1 MHGAI
6 ISLFFA
12 PLPRMFEATHPVKHC
27 ERYNFVW
34 VCPLCLL
41 NPLKWHLR
49 AGKNGLC
56 RGFCDTTYCFF
67 CSPPLICCIYLSL
80 IWITT
85 PTSGNITNSV
95 SLFTFNEI
103 WLFLKYI
110 WRFARFYLQVMEEE
124 RINTGKST
132 EMELKVLSDL
142 NYGSTRLLA
151 RSPSGLLVLTLG
163 KIPMKARS
171 CTRAPLIFLILDND
185 KVAMLAFSGSC
196 TQQPDRANNWQEW
209 GNDQEDHG
217 GHRHQDHRQLHQRH
231 LLLQPRACDHHQ
243 GSNTRYFQSWS
254 RGDLTKNLMKSE
266 KIVYI
271 LIFKVSSKLRAAYET
286 DLQVFSIFYSSPL
299 SSAIWSFYYPWWW

>member
-1 MHGAI
+1 
-6 ISLFFA
+6 
-12 PLPRMFEATHPVKHC
+12 MFEATHPVKHC
-27 ERYNFVW
+27 EKYNFVW

-151 RSPSGLLVLTLG
+151 RSPSGLLTSG

-254 RGDLTKNLMKSE
+254 RGDLTKKSNE
-266 KIVYI
+266 
-271 LIFKVSSKLRAAYET
+271 
-286 DLQVFSIFYSSPL
+286 
-299 SSAIWSFYYPWWW
+299 IWEDCSYFDF